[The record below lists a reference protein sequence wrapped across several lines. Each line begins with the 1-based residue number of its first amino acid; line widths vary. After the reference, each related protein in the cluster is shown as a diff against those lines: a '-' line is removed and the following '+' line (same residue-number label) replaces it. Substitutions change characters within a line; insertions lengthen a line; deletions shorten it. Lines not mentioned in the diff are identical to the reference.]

1 MDPSFS
7 CLLFQFRS
15 LVISLVD
22 CFLRYESS
30 LVLASCNFR
39 SLNKNMLS
47 LGEKMCND
55 WVRCPTGA
63 LVPCL
68 SRTHLMMEYACMLV
82 HANSPMIIQSP
93 NMVCHVM
100 SCLATIKGIKA
111 SGGARIRL
119 PKRESPRLMSNLWLG
134 ACWSVLGHGRRPNS
148 CC

>member
-30 LVLASCNFR
+30 LVLASCNFP

-47 LGEKMCND
+47 LGKKMCND

-100 SCLATIKGIKA
+100 SCLVMPPLKTSKQAVVPELGSQNGKA
-111 SGGARIRL
+111 QD
-119 PKRESPRLMSNLWLG
+119 
-134 ACWSVLGHGRRPNS
+134 
-148 CC
+148 